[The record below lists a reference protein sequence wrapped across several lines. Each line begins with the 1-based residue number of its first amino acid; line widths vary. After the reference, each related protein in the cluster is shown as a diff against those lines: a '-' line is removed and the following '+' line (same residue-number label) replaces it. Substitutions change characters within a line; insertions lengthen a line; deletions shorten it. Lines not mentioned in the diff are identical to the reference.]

1 MMGETIDLTVRGHTR
16 DSYAFGAL
24 AAARFLVTQKA
35 GLYTMADVLGLN

>member
-16 DSYAFGAL
+16 DSYVYGAL
-24 AAARFLVTQKA
+24 AGAKYLAAQKP